1 MISSINFYRIR
12 VGKYYRGF
20 PPARVARELGTNHFY
35 GFKQI
40 NILSRILKTP
50 RTTRPLHGTRNCMYK
65 PVVLTPS
72 FLMLFYF
79 FSLFSFSLDLSL
91 LFSFFFLQICGKY
104 SSNHF
109 ESCFWKSSQK
119 RTLAK
124 RGRIK
129 KYVITRLPINFTFYS
144 SKSC

>member
-20 PPARVARELGTNHFY
+20 PPARVARELDTNHFY
-35 GFKQI
+35 GLKQV

-91 LFSFFFLQICGKY
+91 LFSFFFYKFVENAPRIILKAA
-104 SSNHF
+104 F
-109 ESCFWKSSQK
+109 EKVRKSELWQK
-119 RTLAK
+119 EAE
-124 RGRIK
+124 
-129 KYVITRLPINFTFYS
+129 
-144 SKSC
+144 